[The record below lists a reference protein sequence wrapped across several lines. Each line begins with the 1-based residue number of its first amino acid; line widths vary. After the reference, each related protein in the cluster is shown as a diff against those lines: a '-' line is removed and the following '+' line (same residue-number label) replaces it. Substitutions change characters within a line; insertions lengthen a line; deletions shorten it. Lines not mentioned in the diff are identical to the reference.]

1 MSINMFKKFF
11 GFIRKVIINIAA
23 KCLTVG
29 MAFMPKKTFIRFAH
43 KYDFKHDLDDCDD
56 EVILKGRAVL
66 RIKLA
71 IKAAVM
77 AIGTFLGYAIY
88 KKCHA

>member
-1 MSINMFKKFF
+1 MTINMFKKFF
-11 GFIRKVIINIAA
+11 IKVAT
-23 KCLTVG
+23 KVLTIC
-29 MAFMPKKTFIRFAH
+29 MAFMPKKTLIRFTH
-43 KYDFKHDLDDCDD
+43 KYDFKHELDDCDD
-56 EVILKGRAVL
+56 ETILKGRAVL

-77 AIGTFLGYAIY
+77 GIGTFLGYTIY